1 MKRINHRV
9 HRGKTERGQ
18 KDFVRP
24 RLLCVLCDNFSFVL
38 FLAALLTSSTAAQT
52 QTRQPI
58 TTEKHPR
65 YQIRLAL
72 DFDNRTYTGTERVRF
87 VNRGEHP
94 TSTLYFH
101 LYPNVRV
108 PGYAP
113 PAAPAKAELGQPTSD
128 EPRLEISEVRSA
140 SDGSVLMYDLDDLET
155 TLRVNLREPVAPNAA
170 TEIEIKFRGI
180 VPEIDPEETGLV
192 THVMQQVSAALR
204 STREL
209 RRPRDTN

>member
-1 MKRINHRV
+1 MKRINHRG
-9 HRGKTERGQ
+9 HRGRPDRCK

-24 RLLCVLCDNFSFVL
+24 LLPCVLCGRYSFVL

-58 TTEKHPR
+58 STEKHSR

-108 PGYAP
+108 PGYVA
-113 PAAPAKAELGQPTSD
+113 PAAPVKAEPGQLTSD
-128 EPRLEISEVRSA
+128 EPRLEITGVRSA
-140 SDGSVLMYDLDDLET
+140 TDGTVLMYDLDDLET
-155 TLRVNLREPVAPNAA
+155 TLRVSLRESVA
-170 TEIEIKFRGI
+170 
-180 VPEIDPEETGLV
+180 
-192 THVMQQVSAALR
+192 
-204 STREL
+204 
-209 RRPRDTN
+209 